1 MGALVEDV
9 QYAVEWFDGDW
20 WHVIA
25 VSRGGNAA
33 VHTGIAWP
41 VSGPGDDT
49 AEMGA
54 LIATAGDGEEAFG
67 EAIGDLPTQ
76 TGGPFPGVVPATWWS
91 GLSSSRKSA
100 VHAQAVAWADA
111 GKCP

>member
-1 MGALVEDV
+1 MGVLVDN
-9 QYAVEWFDGDW
+9 VEMVSEYFGGEW
-20 WHVIA
+20 WHVIH

-33 VHTGIAWP
+33 LHSGIAWP
-41 VSGPGDDT
+41 VSEPGDDT
-49 AEMGA
+49 GEMGA

-76 TGGPFPGVVPATWWS
+76 TDGPFGGVVPATWWS
-91 GLSSSRKSA
+91 GLSSLRKAA
-100 VHAQAVAWADA
+100 VVAQGAAWANA